1 MTKLAEWVFGL
12 GLFVSTWYLIFTR
25 KIESSFTDRLGFN
38 NAIETLFIARH
49 FVSINFDQAG
59 NQSLI

>member
-38 NAIETLFIARH
+38 NAIECIARH
-49 FVSINFDQAG
+49 FVSINFYQAE

>member
-38 NAIETLFIARH
+38 NAIECIDRH
-49 FVSINFDQAG
+49 FVSINFYQAE